1 VTPPAATATPAAKC
15 ESHPGQPHSWDSL
28 SFSHLNCRLSPPA
41 PLPASSHPRCHLPFP
56 SLLPPH
62 PGHPPSRAAEDGA
75 RGGQGRVDP
84 SPSRPSGEIR
94 RRRAIPSPTA
104 AQVTGRDLP
113 WGTVDSVA
121 AGDRGATAEGLRPP
135 WTPCSMPPRAVRRSG
150 CCGRRS
156 SIRPATSSSSS
167 GTRSRPRS
175 ALDLHRPR
183 RHPRRIRKRAPPLL
197 PPVLLLP
204 RPPPLLELPLPAG
217 TNGLCGMRLSAA
229 SAGGA
234 SSLSFPQ
241 EGLVVHGGGEHC
253 WS

>member
-1 VTPPAATATPAAKC
+1 MRIAPRATSFLGFSLFLSSQLSSLSSRTPPRVLPSAVPPPLPVPA
-15 ESHPGQPHSWDSL
+15 P
-28 SFSHLNCRLSPPA
+28 SPPRPPA
-41 PLPASSHPRCHLPFP
+41 LP
-56 SLLPPH
+56 
-62 PGHPPSRAAEDGA
+62 AAEDGA

-84 SPSRPSGEIR
+84 SPPRPSGEIR

-104 AQVTGRDLP
+104 AQVTGQDLP

-175 ALDLHRPR
+175 ALDPHRPR
-183 RHPRRIRKRAPPLL
+183 RHPRRLRERAPPLL

-204 RPPPLLELPLPAG
+204 RPPPPPLLELPLPAG
-217 TNGLCGMRLSAA
+217 TNGLCGMREGCACLLRAQVALLLSPF
-229 SAGGA
+229 
-234 SSLSFPQ
+234 LR
-241 EGLVVHGGGEHC
+241 
-253 WS
+253 